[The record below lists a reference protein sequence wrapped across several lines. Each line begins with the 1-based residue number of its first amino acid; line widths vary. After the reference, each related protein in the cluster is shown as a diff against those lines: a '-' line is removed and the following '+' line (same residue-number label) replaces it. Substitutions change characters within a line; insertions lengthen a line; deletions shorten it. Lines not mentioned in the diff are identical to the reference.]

1 MKKKKGQ
8 FKDSVYCTYEKEKSR
23 KIEPITWS
31 KKELKLKKVTIQ
43 VEPLKGYNFSSFR
56 GKIAYKLNPISFR

>member
-31 KKELKLKKVTIQ
+31 KKELKLKKN
-43 VEPLKGYNFSSFR
+43 KKR
-56 GKIAYKLNPISFR
+56 